1 MRKTIFAFATTA
13 LALWWVFGP
22 IVASVRYSKRYS
34 KSNEAKLDAA
44 AKRLDAAFAARGMRV
59 VAEQIYDVAE
69 TLCTWNEK
77 DWDVVA
83 VYMVQ
88 LALGEITE
96 EQYHQNLNAVAGI
109 AK

>member
-13 LALWWVFGP
+13 LALWWVFKP
-22 IVASVRYSKRYS
+22 IVASWRYS

-59 VAEQIYDVAE
+59 VGEQIYDVAE

-77 DWDVVA
+77 DWDIVA

-109 AK
+109 TK

>member
-1 MRKTIFAFATTA
+1 MRKNIFAFAVTA
-13 LALWWVFGP
+13 LALWWGFG
-22 IVASVRYSKRYS
+22 SVVTSMRYS

-44 AKRLDAAFAARGMRV
+44 AKRLNAAFVARGMRV
-59 VAEQIYDVAE
+59 VGEQIYDVAE
-69 TLCTWNEK
+69 TLCTWDEK
-77 DWDVVA
+77 YWDIVA

-109 AK
+109 NK

>member
-22 IVASVRYSKRYS
+22 IVASVRYSK
-34 KSNEAKLDAA
+34 SNDAKLDAA

-69 TLCTWNEK
+69 TFCTWNEK
-77 DWDVVA
+77 DWDIVA

-109 AK
+109 TKKEV

>member
-1 MRKTIFAFATTA
+1 MRKTIFSFAVTA
-13 LALWWVFGP
+13 LAMWWVFEP
-22 IVASVRYSKRYS
+22 IVVSMRYS

-77 DWDVVA
+77 DWDIVA

-96 EQYHQNLNAVAGI
+96 EQYQQNLNAVAGI
-109 AK
+109 TK

>member
-1 MRKTIFAFATTA
+1 MRKIIFATTA
-13 LALWWVFGP
+13 LALWLVFGP
-22 IVASVRYSKRYS
+22 IVASVRYS

-44 AKRLDAAFAARGMRV
+44 AKRLNAAFVARGMQV
-59 VAEQIYDVAE
+59 VGEQIYDVAE
-69 TLCTWNEK
+69 TLCTWDEK
-77 DWDVVA
+77 DWDIVA

-109 AK
+109 TKKEA

>member
-1 MRKTIFAFATTA
+1 MRKTIFVFATTA

-22 IVASVRYSKRYS
+22 IVVSVRYS

-44 AKRLDAAFAARGMRV
+44 AKRLYVAFAARGMRV

-77 DWDVVA
+77 DWDIVA

-109 AK
+109 TK

>member
-13 LALWWVFGP
+13 LALWWVFEP
-22 IVASVRYSKRYS
+22 IVASVRYS

-44 AKRLDAAFAARGMRV
+44 AKRLNAAFTARGMRV
-59 VAEQIYDVAE
+59 VGEQIYDVAE
-69 TLCTWNEK
+69 TLCTWDEK
-77 DWDVVA
+77 DWDIVA

-109 AK
+109 TKQEA

>member
-1 MRKTIFAFATTA
+1 MRKTLFAFATTA

-22 IVASVRYSKRYS
+22 IVASLRYS

-44 AKRLDAAFAARGMRV
+44 AKRLNAAFVARGVRV
-59 VAEQIYDVAE
+59 VGEQIYDVAE
-69 TLCTWNEK
+69 TLCTWDEK

-88 LALGEITE
+88 FALGEITE
-96 EQYHQNLNAVAGI
+96 DQYHQNLNAVAGI
-109 AK
+109 TK

>member
-22 IVASVRYSKRYS
+22 IVASVRYSK
-34 KSNEAKLDAA
+34 SNDAKLDAA

-69 TLCTWNEK
+69 TLCTWDEK
-77 DWDVVA
+77 DWDIVA

-96 EQYHQNLNAVAGI
+96 EQYHQNLNAVAGVTKQE
-109 AK
+109 A

>member
-1 MRKTIFAFATTA
+1 MRKNIFAFATTA
-13 LALWWVFGP
+13 LVLWRVFGP
-22 IVASVRYSKRYS
+22 IVASVRYS

-44 AKRLDAAFAARGMRV
+44 AKRLNAAFVARGMRV
-59 VAEQIYDVAE
+59 VGEQIYDVAE
-69 TLCTWNEK
+69 TLCTWDEK
-77 DWDVVA
+77 DWDIVA

-109 AK
+109 TKQEA

>member
-1 MRKTIFAFATTA
+1 MRKTIFVFATTA

-22 IVASVRYSKRYS
+22 IVASVRYSK
-34 KSNEAKLDAA
+34 SNEAKLDAA
-44 AKRLDAAFAARGMRV
+44 AKRLNAAFVARGMRV
-59 VAEQIYDVAE
+59 VGEQIYDVAE
-69 TLCTWNEK
+69 TLCTWDEK
-77 DWDVVA
+77 YWDIVA

-109 AK
+109 TK

>member
-22 IVASVRYSKRYS
+22 IVASARYS

-44 AKRLDAAFAARGMRV
+44 AKRLDAAF

-77 DWDVVA
+77 DWDIVA
-83 VYMVQ
+83 AYMVQ

-109 AK
+109 TK

>member
-22 IVASVRYSKRYS
+22 IVASVRYS

-69 TLCTWNEK
+69 TFYTWDEK
-77 DWDVVA
+77 DWDIVA

-109 AK
+109 TKQEA

>member
-1 MRKTIFAFATTA
+1 MRKTIFTFATTA
-13 LALWWVFGP
+13 LALWLVFGP
-22 IVASVRYSKRYS
+22 IVASVRYS

-69 TLCTWNEK
+69 TLCTWDEK
-77 DWDVVA
+77 DWDIVA
-83 VYMVQ
+83 VYMIR

-109 AK
+109 TK

>member
-22 IVASVRYSKRYS
+22 IVASVRYSK
-34 KSNEAKLDAA
+34 SNKAKLDAA
-44 AKRLDAAFAARGMRV
+44 AKRLNAAFVARGMRV
-59 VAEQIYDVAE
+59 VGEQIYDVAE
-69 TLCTWNEK
+69 TLCTWDEK
-77 DWDVVA
+77 DWDIVA

-88 LALGEITE
+88 FALGEITE

-109 AK
+109 TK

>member
-1 MRKTIFAFATTA
+1 MRKTMFVFATTV
-13 LALWWVFGP
+13 LALWWVFAP
-22 IVASVRYSKRYS
+22 IVASARYS

-69 TLCTWNEK
+69 TLCTWDEK

-88 LALGEITE
+88 LALGEITL
-96 EQYHQNLNAVAGI
+96 EQYHQNLNAVAGNT
-109 AK
+109 K

>member
-1 MRKTIFAFATTA
+1 MRKNIFVFATTA

-22 IVASVRYSKRYS
+22 IVASVRYSK
-34 KSNEAKLDAA
+34 SNEAKLDAA
-44 AKRLDAAFAARGMRV
+44 AKRLNEAFVARGMRV
-59 VAEQIYDVAE
+59 VGEQIYDVVE
-69 TLCTWNEK
+69 TLCTWAEK
-77 DWDVVA
+77 DWDIVA

-109 AK
+109 TKQEA

>member
-1 MRKTIFAFATTA
+1 MRKTIFAFATAA

-22 IVASVRYSKRYS
+22 TVASVRYS
-34 KSNEAKLDAA
+34 KSNEAKLNAA
-44 AKRLDAAFAARGMRV
+44 AKRLNAAFVARGMRV
-59 VAEQIYDVAE
+59 VGEQIYDVAE
-69 TLCTWNEK
+69 TLCTWDEK
-77 DWDVVA
+77 DWDIVA

-109 AK
+109 TKKEA

>member
-1 MRKTIFAFATTA
+1 MRKNIFAFATTA

-22 IVASVRYSKRYS
+22 IVASVRYSK
-34 KSNEAKLDAA
+34 SNEAKLEAA
-44 AKRLDAAFAARGMRV
+44 AKRLNAAFVARGVRV
-59 VAEQIYDVAE
+59 VGEQIYDVAE
-69 TLCTWNEK
+69 ALCTWDEK
-77 DWDVVA
+77 DWNIVA

-109 AK
+109 TK

>member
-1 MRKTIFAFATTA
+1 MRKTIFTFATTA

-22 IVASVRYSKRYS
+22 IVASVRYSK
-34 KSNEAKLDAA
+34 SNESKLDAA
-44 AKRLDAAFAARGMRV
+44 AKRLNAAFVARGMRV
-59 VAEQIYDVAE
+59 VGEQIYDVAE
-69 TLCTWNEK
+69 TLCTWDEK
-77 DWDVVA
+77 DWDIVA

-109 AK
+109 TKKEA

>member
-1 MRKTIFAFATTA
+1 MRKTIFAFAATA
-13 LALWWVFGP
+13 LAVWWVFGP
-22 IVASVRYSKRYS
+22 IVASVRYS

-44 AKRLDAAFAARGMRV
+44 AKRLDAAFVARGMRV
-59 VAEQIYDVAE
+59 VAEQIYEVAE
-69 TLCTWNEK
+69 TLCTWDEK

-109 AK
+109 TKQEA

>member
-1 MRKTIFAFATTA
+1 MRKTIFVFATTA

-22 IVASVRYSKRYS
+22 IVVSVRYS

-77 DWDVVA
+77 DWDIVA

-109 AK
+109 TK

>member
-1 MRKTIFAFATTA
+1 MRKTIFVFATTA

-22 IVASVRYSKRYS
+22 IVASVRCS

-44 AKRLDAAFAARGMRV
+44 AKRLNAAFVARGVRV
-59 VAEQIYDVAE
+59 VGEQIYDVAE

-77 DWDVVA
+77 DWDIVA

-109 AK
+109 TKQEV

>member
-1 MRKTIFAFATTA
+1 MRKNIFAFATTA

-22 IVASVRYSKRYS
+22 IVASVRYS

-77 DWDVVA
+77 DWDIVA

-96 EQYHQNLNAVAGI
+96 EQFHQNLNAVAGI
-109 AK
+109 TK

>member
-1 MRKTIFAFATTA
+1 MRKTIFTFATTA

-22 IVASVRYSKRYS
+22 IVASVRYS

-44 AKRLDAAFAARGMRV
+44 AKRLDAAFAARGMWV

-69 TLCTWNEK
+69 TLCTWDEK
-77 DWDVVA
+77 DWDIVA

-109 AK
+109 TK

>member
-1 MRKTIFAFATTA
+1 MRKTIFSFATTA

-22 IVASVRYSKRYS
+22 IVASVRYS

-59 VAEQIYDVAE
+59 VAEHIYDVAE
-69 TLCTWNEK
+69 TLCTWDEK
-77 DWDVVA
+77 DWDIVA

-109 AK
+109 TKQEA